1 MVESLPAGRSAPI
14 RLPDAESRGEM
25 CYKAVEALSTASY
38 LKVPPPR
45 NRPVTPSWM
54 VSKVLA
60 LLETCSGDCTV
71 FLAVRGKKSMRG
83 LLVLA
88 ARRRGEVRVEFCCVD
103 AAIAEPVCP
112 RDIPSC
118 WPEGE
123 EVEVLVYTRRG

>member
-1 MVESLPAGRSAPI
+1 MVESLPAGGSIPVRIPGS
-14 RLPDAESRGEM
+14 ESQGRM
-25 CYKAVEALSTASY
+25 CYKAVEVLSSASY

-45 NRPVTPSWM
+45 SQAVTPSWI

-71 FLAVRGKKSMRG
+71 FLAVRGKKSLRG

-88 ARRRGEVRVEFCCVD
+88 ARRRGEAHVEFCCVD

-123 EVEVLVYTRRG
+123 EVEILVYTERG